1 MFSFVKISFIAVNC
15 FSSKGECRK
24 TFNLLRYPQ
33 IIVHTRDIGFLVY
46 KGPFEYAY
54 LSNYLG
60 LVKKPLE
67 RIDNF
72 EEFVDFV
79 LLNDVIIISKPEKML
94 YLLQLFLKSYLYLRE

>member
-1 MFSFVKISFIAVNC
+1 MKISFIAVNC

-54 LSNYLG
+54 LTNYLG

-79 LLNDVIIISKPEKML
+79 LLNDVIIVSIPLKIYFIFTIIFKLS
-94 YLLQLFLKSYLYLRE
+94 LL